1 MLGGIR
7 VLSKQRSQQLN
18 PTFLWAQMSC
28 KYFSVPAPR
37 AANGGQDQHQA
48 DAALWQGGRILK
60 KLEPF

>member
-1 MLGGIR
+1 MGSFRHGHCGI
-7 VLSKQRSQQLN
+7 LK
-18 PTFLWAQMSC
+18 MSC